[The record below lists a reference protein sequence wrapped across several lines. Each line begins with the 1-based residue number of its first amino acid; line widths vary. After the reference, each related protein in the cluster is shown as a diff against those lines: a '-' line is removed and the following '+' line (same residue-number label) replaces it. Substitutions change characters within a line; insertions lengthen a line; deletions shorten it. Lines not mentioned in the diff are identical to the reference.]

1 MLDNRRVPAPSSRSE
16 RRLRVAFDD
25 QIFNA
30 QLRGGI
36 SKYFVELMQ
45 RLPEHGIDP
54 VLLSTKTRNLH
65 LAETGWVT
73 RLPPQSQR
81 AETVKWVSW
90 RVTGHPRSA
99 PRPLPQFDLMHHTF
113 TNGAYLRGWRG
124 PRIVTVFDMTPELYP
139 SYFTHG
145 NPHFEKRRYTR
156 DSDAII
162 SITENTAQDLYRI
175 YSDNLRSKTH
185 VIPFGVGEEFF
196 DSSAD
201 TLDLPERY
209 LLFVGVRY
217 GYKDFETGL
226 AAFARMA
233 VRDPGLALVVVGG
246 GPFSPDETASIAA
259 TGAADRVIKLTPP
272 DRDMPEVYRRARAF
286 MFPSIYEGFGLPTLE
301 SLAAGTPA
309 VLADASCS
317 REVGGSVAL
326 YFSPG
331 DVDDLVATLRLAMS
345 PDEQARAAVEG
356 PARGH
361 EFTWDRVAAMTAD
374 LYRSVFEQYERT

>member
-1 MLDNRRVPAPSSRSE
+1 MLDNRRVPAPSSPPE
-16 RRLRVAFDD
+16 RLRVAFDD

-90 RVTGHPRSA
+90 RLTGHPRSS
-99 PRPLPQFDLMHHTF
+99 PRPLPPFDLMHHTF
-113 TNGAYLRGWRG
+113 TNGAYLRGWQG
-124 PRIVTVFDMTPELYP
+124 PRVVTVFDMTPELYP

-175 YSDNLRSKTH
+175 YSEDLRTKTH

-196 DSSAD
+196 GPSPD
-201 TLDLPERY
+201 TMELPERY

-233 VRDPGLALVVVGG
+233 ARDKELALVVVGG
-246 GPFSPDETASIAA
+246 GPFTTDEARSIAS
-259 TGAADRVIKLTPP
+259 TGVGDSVIKLTPA
-272 DRDMPEVYRRARAF
+272 DREMPEVYRRARAF

-301 SLAAGTPA
+301 SMAAGTPA

-326 YFSPG
+326 YFAPG
-331 DVDDLVATLRLAMS
+331 DVDDLVATLRLAIS
-345 PDEQARAAVEG
+345 PEEQGRAAVEG
-356 PARGH
+356 PARGR

-374 LYRSVFEQYERT
+374 LYRSVFEQYGRT